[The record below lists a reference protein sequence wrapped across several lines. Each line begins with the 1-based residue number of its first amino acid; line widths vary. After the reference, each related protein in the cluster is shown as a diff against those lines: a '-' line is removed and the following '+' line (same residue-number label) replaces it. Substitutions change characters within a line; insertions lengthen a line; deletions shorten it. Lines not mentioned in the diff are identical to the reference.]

1 MSVSGDLSKSGSKSQ
16 NKQKLAL
23 EMLEDQREKR
33 PNKIA
38 RDIIE
43 YKAEKAKNIKEKLH
57 RDRDRIS
64 VNPRKQP
71 PREAAAAAAAS
82 AAEL

>member
-1 MSVSGDLSKSGSKSQ
+1 M
-16 NKQKLAL
+16 
-23 EMLEDQREKR
+23 
-33 PNKIA
+33 
-38 RDIIE
+38 E

-71 PREAAAAAAAS
+71 PREAAAAATAADAAAAAA
-82 AAEL
+82 AAELVSLFIVFPPIESTLHSEPTI